1 MTPEEHIEQ
10 AEWLL
15 GGGGSNSM
23 DRGFLRIRKAAI
35 HVAIANHKKKF
46 PPDSGRP
53 RPSYPTGYGDGRRPI
68 TDNPQA

>member
-1 MTPEEHIEQ
+1 MTPEEHIER
-10 AEWLL
+10 AEWILEL
-15 GGGGSNSM
+15 PNASKSG
-23 DRGFLRIRKAAI
+23 IKKAAI
-35 HVAIANHKKKF
+35 HVAIADHKKRF